1 MGQKVKPIGFR
12 IGITRTWDSVWYA
25 GKDYSEKL
33 HQDIAIRKYLNNKLK
48 NCSLSSIKIERSAK
62 SIIVSINTSKPGA
75 VIGKRGSEI
84 ENLKKALFKLI
95 GNDVQLNIV
104 EIRKPELDAMLIAD
118 SIGQQLSKRIAFRR
132 AMKRAIQSAMRF
144 GAQGI
149 KVRCS
154 GRLGGVDIA
163 RSEWYRE
170 GKIPLHTLRA
180 DIDYAQLQAPTQYGV
195 IGVQVWVCKGEIID
209 GVRVENKK

>member
-1 MGQKVKPIGFR
+1 MGQKVKPKGFR
-12 IGITRTWDSVWYA
+12 LGVINTWDSVWYA

-33 HQDIAIRKYLNNKLK
+33 HQDIAIRKYLNKKLK
-48 NCSLSSIKIERSAK
+48 GSSVSSIKIERSAK

-75 VIGKRGSEI
+75 VIGKRGAEI
-84 ENLKKALFKLI
+84 ENLKKDLTKLV
-95 GNDVQLNIV
+95 GDEVQLNIV
-104 EIRKPELDAMLIAD
+104 EIRKPELDAALVAE

-163 RSEWYRE
+163 RAEWYRE

-195 IGVQVWVCKGEIID
+195 IGVQVWIYKGEILE
-209 GVRVENKK
+209 GTAEEANR